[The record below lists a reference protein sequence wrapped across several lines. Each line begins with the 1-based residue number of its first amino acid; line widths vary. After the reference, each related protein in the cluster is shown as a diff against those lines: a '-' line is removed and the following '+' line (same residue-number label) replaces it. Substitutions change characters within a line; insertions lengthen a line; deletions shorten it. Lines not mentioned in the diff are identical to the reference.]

1 MLSALLF
8 RGFIDLIFFFTY
20 FLLALNSTV
29 KPGEQGGGGAETEAC
44 GVSIYLGTVCAWWV
58 LGFF

>member
-8 RGFIDLIFFFTY
+8 GGFNDLIFFFTY

-29 KPGEQGGGGAETEAC
+29 RPGEQGGGGAETEAC
-44 GVSIYLGTVCAWWV
+44 GVSIDLGAVCAWWV